1 MIAYPEIVWQN
12 IEKLLETNRL
22 FVKQFKIKLVGR
34 LWQRKR
40 VQCVIDF
47 RKLCFYANLAYTSH
61 NWRLIWDFTEVLSN
75 FRLNNYPISRINKVA
90 EMSNSSLSKHF
101 IVFIKL
107 IFFLSCRQIRL
118 RCRGLGRIY
127 KGLAQSGSWG
137 CFDGEWAY
145 LF

>member
-22 FVKQFKIKLVGR
+22 FVRHFKIKLVGS

-47 RKLCFYANLAYTSH
+47 RTLCFYANLAYTSH
-61 NWRLIWDFTEVLSN
+61 NCRLIWDFTEVLSN

-107 IFFLSCRQIRL
+107 IFFLLLANTFTLQRTRSYLQRISTIGIV
-118 RCRGLGRIY
+118 GL
-127 KGLAQSGSWG
+127 
-137 CFDGEWAY
+137 F
-145 LF
+145 